1 MLNASCVHTRILW
14 PTSNVEM
21 DVIGE
26 SLMPP
31 LVANAFDK
39 CEQLDQ
45 PKWLRFLPADA
56 NDLWREDFLEPA
68 PKASNAFAAGM
79 VRKHS
84 ARKLRQ
90 VKCANME

>member
-1 MLNASCVHTRILW
+1 
-14 PTSNVEM
+14 
-21 DVIGE
+21 
-26 SLMPP
+26 MPP

-68 PKASNAFAAGM
+68 PKARFLRRWTQGDTE
-79 VRKHS
+79 
-84 ARKLRQ
+84 ARDPREKSLALDRR
-90 VKCANME
+90 

>member
-1 MLNASCVHTRILW
+1 
-14 PTSNVEM
+14 M

>member
-21 DVIGE
+21 DVIGKIM
-26 SLMPP
+26 MPP

-39 CEQLDQ
+39 CEQLHQ

-68 PKASNAFAAGM
+68 PKAGM
-79 VRKHS
+79 VHKHS

-90 VKCANME
+90 VKCANIE

>member
-1 MLNASCVHTRILW
+1 MVRESHVMLNASCVHTRILW

-45 PKWLRFLPADA
+45 PK
-56 NDLWREDFLEPA
+56 
-68 PKASNAFAAGM
+68 
-79 VRKHS
+79 
-84 ARKLRQ
+84 
-90 VKCANME
+90 